1 MIANALRRPH
11 ADMAIQETK
20 PVSANDV
27 PQVDGAIAVGEDLAF
42 QRRWWRFEKIVWT
55 FFILVLVAD
64 LLGLLG
70 RGPLANAKQTTQ
82 DGSLQLKYERVLREN
97 TSSILTLLPGQ
108 NAVQNGKVTIHVS
121 NEIVKEL
128 GAQRVIPQPEQ
139 SIVGEGGVTYVFAAS
154 ADPII
159 LQIELKPSFIG
170 THAFQIDVPGHPALN
185 AKSFV
190 LP

>member
-1 MIANALRRPH
+1 MIT
-11 ADMAIQETK
+11 QETK
-20 PVSANDV
+20 PVSADDV

-42 QRRWWRFEKIVWT
+42 QRKWWRFEKVVWS
-55 FFILVLVAD
+55 FFVLVLLAD

-70 RGPLANAKQTTQ
+70 RGPLANAKQTAQ

-97 TSSILTLLPGQ
+97 TSSIMTLLPSPS
-108 NAVQNGKVTIHVS
+108 AVQNGKVTLHVS

-139 SIVGEGGVTYVFAAS
+139 SIVGDGGVTYVFAAS
-154 ADPII
+154 EDPITI
-159 LQIELKPSFIG
+159 QIELKPSFIG
-170 THAFQIDVPGHPALN
+170 SHAFQLGVPGHPLIN

-190 LP
+190 MP